1 MFLLSLSKI
10 KRASVCLTLIILAGC
25 SASVKSA
32 NIVSS
37 STPNTSNQCPDK
49 PAGSLS
55 SDRVKPIDLNSQTVK
70 ESAIVSPGKDQ
81 GYAFEAKAA
90 QQINYRIAQN
100 ICTWIF
106 TPNNEIVNSTNL
118 PLDGKYTIQ
127 VAALAGSTTFEL
139 EMSLEEPEQVSEK
152 YTSQSTSTD
161 SFNSSA
167 TQTDQQFAASNFPK
181 ASCGD
186 PLPSDPND
194 YPVTFYP
201 VFVPYSEANLDK
213 ARSLFCQD
221 ALKVRRKDT
230 QEIAVQISSF
240 TSEETSKSFANFINS
255 EISDAEVGQPTVRT
269 LN

>member
-1 MFLLSLSKI
+1 MFLLSLASI
-10 KRASVCLTLIILAGC
+10 KRASVCLTLIVLAGC
-25 SASVKSA
+25 SASVKSNNTVA
-32 NIVSS
+32 N
-37 STPNTSNQCPDK
+37 NTSNTSNKCPDK

-55 SDRVKPIDLNSQTVK
+55 SDRVKSINLDSQTVK
-70 ESAIVSPGKDQ
+70 ESALVSPGKDQ
-81 GYAFEAKAA
+81 GYAFEAKAG
-90 QQINYRIAQN
+90 QQINYHTAQN

-118 PLDGKYTIQ
+118 PLDGKYTMQ
-127 VAALAGSTTFEL
+127 VAALTGSTTFEL
-139 EMSLEEPEQVSEK
+139 EMSLGEPERASK
-152 YTSQSTSTD
+152 SYTFQLQST
-161 SFNSSA
+161 NSPAS
-167 TQTDQQFAASNFPK
+167 QNYQFSLSDFPK
-181 ASCGD
+181 TSCGD

-230 QEIAVQISSF
+230 QELAVQVSSF
-240 TSEETSKSFANFINS
+240 TSEEKSRSFANFINS
-255 EISDAEVGQPTVRT
+255 EISDTEIGQPTVRE

>member
-1 MFLLSLSKI
+1 MFLLSLASI
-10 KRASVCLTLIILAGC
+10 KRASVCLMLLVLAGC
-25 SASVKSA
+25 SASVKSNNTVA
-32 NIVSS
+32 S
-37 STPNTSNQCPDK
+37 STSNTLNQCPDK

-55 SDRVKPIDLNSQTVK
+55 SDRVKSIYLDSETVK
-70 ESAIVSPGKDQ
+70 ESALVSPGKDQ
-81 GYAFEAKAA
+81 GYAFEAKAG
-90 QQINYRIAQN
+90 QQINYRTAQN

-118 PLDGKYTIQ
+118 PLDGKYTMQ
-127 VAALAGSTTFEL
+127 VAALTGSTTFEL
-139 EMSLEEPEQVSEK
+139 EMSLGEPERASK
-152 YTSQSTSTD
+152 NYTFQPATTNLYTTQNYQ
-161 SFNSSA
+161 FSSS
-167 TQTDQQFAASNFPK
+167 DFPK
-181 ASCGD
+181 TSCGD
-186 PLPSDPND
+186 PLPSDPNE

-230 QEIAVQISSF
+230 QELAVQVSSF
-240 TSEETSKSFANFINS
+240 TNEEKSRSFANFINF